1 MRGVQAGMNGDQT
14 KENFPDSQI
23 SPLKLE
29 NATPPL
35 RKIGSDNHNMHSD
48 TGILFE
54 LQGIR
59 SELSESMH
67 KLKVF
72 SATGAAGI
80 PHADSDSFSKL
91 FFEITEL
98 VSRLNITEAK
108 AGTVLQAQLQQV
120 ASQHELRTTVLR
132 GFENDLIIGG
142 HDNKL
147 FITRKANLISV
158 IHEHSNKSSLCRN
171 GLKKEHVPIDSASAL
186 LVDHAALQQQIVQ
199 QQNQIAS
206 LQFQVFAPHLN
217 DSQTSH
223 AFQLEDQIAHI
234 RMAAGTLNLCC
245 CPLRCLHLI
254 ICMQRRSYKKERQSY
269 RKKHTRTLLLLRLA

>member
-1 MRGVQAGMNGDQT
+1 MNGDQT

-29 NATPPL
+29 NATPSLP
-35 RKIGSDNHNMHSD
+35 KIGSDSDTMHSD
-48 TGILFE
+48 TGILIE

-91 FFEITEL
+91 FSEISEL
-98 VSRLNITEAK
+98 VSRLSITEAK
-108 AGTVLQAQLQQV
+108 AGIVLETQLQQV

-132 GFENDLIIGG
+132 GFENDLVIGG
-142 HDNKL
+142 YDNKL

-158 IHEHSNKSSLCRN
+158 IHEHSNKSSLFRHSF
-171 GLKKEHVPIDSASAL
+171 KEVHIPIDSESVL
-186 LVDHAALQQQIVQ
+186 AADLPSLQQQVVQ
-199 QQNQIAS
+199 LQNQISS
-206 LQFQVFAPHLN
+206 LQHQVFAPN
-217 DSQTSH
+217 
-223 AFQLEDQIAHI
+223 
-234 RMAAGTLNLCC
+234 
-245 CPLRCLHLI
+245 
-254 ICMQRRSYKKERQSY
+254 
-269 RKKHTRTLLLLRLA
+269 